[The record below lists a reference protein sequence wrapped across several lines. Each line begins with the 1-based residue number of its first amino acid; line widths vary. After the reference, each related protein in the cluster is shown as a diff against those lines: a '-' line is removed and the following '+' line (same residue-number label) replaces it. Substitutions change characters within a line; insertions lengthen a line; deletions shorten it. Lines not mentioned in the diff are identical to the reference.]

1 MPEQFDIFKRRL
13 KLKIKLLRILNQKSR
28 QSSIEKDKCDNNK
41 LGTQTGVHIA
51 QANYELLVRTHY
63 KLISDCYIFS

>member
-28 QSSIEKDKCDNNK
+28 QSSIEKKCDNNK
-41 LGTQTGVHIA
+41 LGTQTGIHIA

-63 KLISDCYIFS
+63 KQISDCCTYS